1 MREYREC
8 ILLVTAI
15 LNFIVAA
22 LELVQLRLLH

>member
-15 LNFIVAA
+15 LNEAS
-22 LELVQLRLLH
+22 LLCVGKKAIR